1 MVKLKVLK
9 QTHSEY
15 NREIISDIK
24 ALYEGG
30 RRLEGRY
37 SIMNPAPTKERAEV
51 TEKKKR
57 IALDCY
63 CNYFAQICN
72 YYPGHLFSYPL
83 EHVSNIPAS
92 SWYGIFMDNCDGL
105 GTNYID
111 WERYVLTESLVG
123 GRQLT
128 EIVIPDVEAQ
138 DAQQWEDLG
147 GGDLK
152 LRGWDSHEIIDW
164 LYNSAGILQWVKLYK
179 AEYIRTNPFAQE
191 LIKHTWTIIDKEKKS
206 EYSILLENSYEINND
221 DLEVPKITEQSHNLG
236 FVPCIDLK
244 LPDGIWLGQALRGP
258 ALSNM
263 RGRAA
268 SWWALQAQAYSVPV
282 IKSSGDL
289 SELSATGAI
298 QIPEKA
304 EFTWSNPPAEF
315 LKSLSEWCEDTKNEL
330 YRVGSRLSYNSTDSS
345 YALVRSAKARSAD
358 KQQDHTTMKDFGII
372 IKEHA
377 KVVLDMISKIR
388 GEGITWS
395 VTGMEHLES
404 LQLPDISTIAEV
416 LSRID
421 FNQLNNISDTY
432 TIQLKKRINEL
443 TFQGMKEDIKMKI
456 NKEIEEGRNIPAPL
470 GVELPEDIPDLEK

>member
-1 MVKLKVLK
+1 
-9 QTHSEY
+9 
-15 NREIISDIK
+15 
-24 ALYEGG
+24 
-30 RRLEGRY
+30 
-37 SIMNPAPTKERAEV
+37 
-51 TEKKKR
+51 
-57 IALDCY
+57 
-63 CNYFAQICN
+63 
-72 YYPGHLFSYPL
+72 
-83 EHVSNIPAS
+83 
-92 SWYGIFMDNCDGL
+92 
-105 GTNYID
+105 
-111 WERYVLTESLVG
+111 
-123 GRQLT
+123 
-128 EIVIPDVEAQ
+128 
-138 DAQQWEDLG
+138 
-147 GGDLK
+147 
-152 LRGWDSHEIIDW
+152 
-164 LYNSAGILQWVKLYK
+164 
-179 AEYIRTNPFAQE
+179 
-191 LIKHTWTIIDKEKKS
+191 
-206 EYSILLENSYEINND
+206 
-221 DLEVPKITEQSHNLG
+221 
-236 FVPCIDLK
+236 
-244 LPDGIWLGQALRGP
+244 
-258 ALSNM
+258 
-263 RGRAA
+263 
-268 SWWALQAQAYSVPV
+268 AQAYSVPV

-315 LKSLSEWCEDTKNEL
+315 SKSLSEWCEDTKNEL

-470 GVELPEDIPDLEK
+470 GVESTEDIPDLEK